1 MFVYRL
7 EELDGV
13 PVVLTEPR
21 MQANNNK
28 SDQETSPALEN
39 RAEDVWA
46 ASPISQQ
53 IGVYPLLRF
62 IRRLPANFCREFPP
76 MIQLLLQK
84 KLRNLQQNEI
94 LQVSNVRSSNF
105 YLTDPLV
112 FCIVG
117 AVAC

>member
-1 MFVYRL
+1 MSMDQKFRQVFVYRL

-28 SDQETSPALEN
+28 ADQETSPVLEN

-62 IRRLPANFCREFPP
+62 IRRLPANYCQEFQP
-76 MIQLLLQK
+76 MMQLLLQK

-94 LQVSNVRSSNF
+94 LQVSNVR
-105 YLTDPLV
+105 
-112 FCIVG
+112 
-117 AVAC
+117 